1 MDKRQLTNFPPT
13 QTRFWAVRDYLAPV
27 LRDSK
32 FKETGRITP
41 DEFVAA
47 GDFLVYKF
55 PTWQWEAGEPSKRRD
70 FLPAD
75 KQYLVSR
82 NVPCLRRV
90 SQLGQQTGAGGLNAG
105 DEYAEMLMD
114 LAAEAGEAGGEGDEW
129 VATHTNVQDIHSSHA
144 MPSIADIPDADDP
157 AGSSRRSDVNDLS
170 SHLADTSLNPDD
182 IPDVDDIPDMDDEDE
197 AGGGGG
203 FVEEEEDDAA
213 VKVEPVSNSRGA
225 GASRSDNLVQVR
237 TYDCMI
243 TYDKYYQ
250 TPRMWLLGY
259 DEQKRPLP
267 PTSALDDVSADHA
280 QKTVTIEPFPHSS
293 SLSIASVHPC
303 KHSSV
308 MKKVIERMD
317 GNVREMQ
324 RRERAGAGSAGTTSV
339 AAGDKKASSS
349 GGSKW
354 LGLGR
359 RKESSNA
366 ASGTSGA
373 ESSQP
378 QQQEDEEGLRVEQ
391 YLLVFLK
398 FISTITPTIEVD
410 ATASI

>member
-1 MDKRQLTNFPPT
+1 MATVHAT

-55 PTWQWEAGEPSKRRD
+55 PTWQWEAGEPSRRRD

-90 SQLGQQTGAGGLNAG
+90 SQLDQQGGGAH

-114 LAAEAGEAGGEGDEW
+114 LAEEAGDAADGDEW
-129 VATHTNVQDIHSSHA
+129 VATHTNAKDPNASSS
-144 MPSIADIPDADDP
+144 MPAIADIPDADDSTAP
-157 AGSSRRSDVNDLS
+157 SSSSHAARTSDVNNLS
-170 SHLADTSLNPDD
+170 SRLAETSIKADE
-182 IPDVDDIPDMDDEDE
+182 IPDLDDIPDMDDEE
-197 AGGGGG
+197 EGTGGLI
-203 FVEEEEDDAA
+203 EEDDDAA
-213 VKVEPVSNSRGA
+213 VKVEPASSARRDGTSRF
-225 GASRSDNLVQVR
+225 DNLLQVR

-267 PTSALDDVSADHA
+267 PTSAMDDVSADHA

-308 MKKVIERMD
+308 MRKVIERMD
-317 GNVREMQ
+317 SNVRELQ
-324 RRERAGAGSAGTTSV
+324 RREKTRRSKETGAVEGGGEKTK
-339 AAGDKKASSS
+339 GSS

-359 RKESSNA
+359 KKD
-366 ASGTSGA
+366 TSGA
-373 ESSQP
+373 SSSEAALSAEQS
-378 QQQEDEEGLRVEQ
+378 EEEEGLRVEQ

>member
-1 MDKRQLTNFPPT
+1 MSRTPTLTH
-13 QTRFWAVRDYLAPV
+13 FWAVRDYLAPV

-55 PTWQWEAGEPSKRRD
+55 PTWQWEAGEPGKARD
-70 FLPAD
+70 FLPKD
-75 KQYLVSR
+75 KQYLISR

-90 SQLGQQTGAGGLNAG
+90 SQLGQQGGAN
-105 DEYAEMLMD
+105 DEYAETLMHFTAELD
-114 LAAEAGEAGGEGDEW
+114 EGEVAAGDAGDEW
-129 VATHTNVQDIHSSHA
+129 VATHTSAKDPNSTSEIPVIGDIPDVDDPSAGSSSHA
-144 MPSIADIPDADDP
+144 VD
-157 AGSSRRSDVNDLS
+157 GLS
-170 SHLADTSLNPDD
+170 SHLADTSIQADD
-182 IPDVDDIPDMDDEDE
+182 IPDLDDIPDMDDED
-197 AGGGGG
+197 AIGGGLI
-203 FVEEEEDDAA
+203 EEEDDAA
-213 VKVEPVSNSRGA
+213 VKVEPVKKEG
-225 GASRSDNLVQVR
+225 GRSDNIIQVR

-267 PTSALDDVSADHA
+267 PTSALEDVSSDHA
-280 QKTVTIEPFPHSS
+280 LKTVTIEPFPHSS

-317 GNVREMQ
+317 GNVRELQ
-324 RRERAGAGSAGTTSV
+324 RREKAASGSGV
-339 AAGDKKASSS
+339 ASQEKEKKT
-349 GGSKW
+349 GGGKW
-354 LGLGR
+354 LGLGKKR
-359 RKESSNA
+359 EKSEK
-366 ASGTSGA
+366 GDKPDEGD
-373 ESSQP
+373 
-378 QQQEDEEGLRVEQ
+378 EDEEGLRVEQ

-410 ATASI
+410 STASI

>member
-1 MDKRQLTNFPPT
+1 MLGSI
-13 QTRFWAVRDYLAPV
+13 QTHFWAVRDYLSPV

-32 FKETGRITP
+32 FKETGRLTP

-55 PTWQWEAGEPSKRRD
+55 PTWQWEAGEPSKARD
-70 FLPAD
+70 FLPKD

-90 SQLGQQTGAGGLNAG
+90 SQLGQQGGAG

-114 LAAEAGEAGGEGDEW
+114 FAAELDGEPGAEGDEW
-129 VATHTNVQDIHSSHA
+129 VTTHTNAKDPNSTT
-144 MPSIADIPDADDP
+144 SIPVIGDIPDADDP
-157 AGSSRRSDVNDLS
+157 SSGVEGVTSSLAGASLS
-170 SHLADTSLNPDD
+170 GGAAGADE
-182 IPDVDDIPDMDDEDE
+182 IPDLDDIPDMDDDD
-197 AGGGGG
+197 AGAGL
-203 FVEEEEDDAA
+203 VEEEDDAA
-213 VKVEPVSNSRGA
+213 VKVEPA
-225 GASRSDNLVQVR
+225 GARSDNLVQVR

-259 DEQKRPLP
+259 DEHKRPLP
-267 PTSALDDVSADHA
+267 PTSALEDVSSDHA
-280 QKTVTIEPFPHSS
+280 LKTVTIEPFPHSS
-293 SLSIASVHPC
+293 ALAIASVHPC

-308 MKKVIERMD
+308 MRKVIERMD

-324 RRERAGAGSAGTTSV
+324 RRARAGGEGEEAKEE
-339 AAGDKKASSS
+339 KK
-349 GGSKW
+349 GGSRW
-354 LGLGR
+354 LGLGKK
-359 RKESSNA
+359 KEKDVA
-366 ASGTSGA
+366 AKDAA
-373 ESSQP
+373 EE
-378 QQQEDEEGLRVEQ
+378 EDEGLRVEQ

-410 ATASI
+410 STASI

>member
-1 MDKRQLTNFPPT
+1 MVLGSI
-13 QTRFWAVRDYLAPV
+13 QTHFWAVRDYLAPV

-32 FKETGRITP
+32 FKESGRITP

-55 PTWQWEAGEPSKRRD
+55 PTWQWEAGEAGKARD
-70 FLPAD
+70 FLPKD
-75 KQYLVSR
+75 KQYLISR

-90 SQLGQQTGAGGLNAG
+90 SQLGNQGGG
-105 DEYAEMLMD
+105 QDEYAEMLMSFAEE
-114 LAAEAGEAGGEGDEW
+114 LEAGAAGGGGEEDW
-129 VATHTNVQDIHSSHA
+129 VATHTNAKDPHSTT
-144 MPSIADIPDADDP
+144 SIPVIGDIPDLDEPGSAS
-157 AGSSRRSDVNDLS
+157 AGGVEGVT
-170 SHLADTSLNPDD
+170 SHLADTSISKDD
-182 IPDVDDIPDMDDEDE
+182 IPDLDDIPDMDDED
-197 AGGGGG
+197 AIGGGL
-203 FVEEEEDDAA
+203 VEEDDDAA
-213 VKVEPVSNSRGA
+213 VKVETPRQVGA
-225 GASRSDNLVQVR
+225 SDNLVQVR

-267 PTSALDDVSADHA
+267 PKSALEDVSADHA
-280 QKTVTIEPFPHSS
+280 LKTVTVEPFPHSS

-317 GNVREMQ
+317 ENVREMQ
-324 RRERAGAGSAGTTSV
+324 RRERAAGQPVSAEDGAKSKEEQKRKTN
-339 AAGDKKASSS
+339 

-354 LGLGR
+354 LGLGGKK
-359 RKESSNA
+359 KEKEVP
-366 ASGTSGA
+366 SGEGDD
-373 ESSQP
+373 
-378 QQQEDEEGLRVEQ
+378 EDLGGLRVDQ

-398 FISTITPTIEVD
+398 FISSIVPTIEVD
-410 ATASI
+410 STTMI

>member
-1 MDKRQLTNFPPT
+1 MVLGSI
-13 QTRFWAVRDYLAPV
+13 QTHFWAVRDYLAPV

-32 FKETGRITP
+32 FKESGRITP

-55 PTWQWEAGEPSKRRD
+55 PTWQWEAGEASKTRD
-70 FLPAD
+70 FLPKD
-75 KQYLVSR
+75 KQYLISR

-90 SQLGQQTGAGGLNAG
+90 SQLGNQGGG
-105 DEYAEMLMD
+105 QDEYAEMLMSFAEE
-114 LAAEAGEAGGEGDEW
+114 LEAGEAGAGGEEDW
-129 VATHTNVQDIHSSHA
+129 VATHTNAKDPHSTT
-144 MPSIADIPDADDP
+144 SIPVIGDIPDLDDP
-157 AGSSRRSDVNDLS
+157 SSSAAGGVEGVT
-170 SHLADTSLNPDD
+170 SHLADTSISRDD
-182 IPDVDDIPDMDDEDE
+182 IPDLDDIPDMDDED
-197 AGGGGG
+197 AVGGGL
-203 FVEEEEDDAA
+203 VEEDDDAA
-213 VKVEPVSNSRGA
+213 VKVEPVREA
-225 GASRSDNLVQVR
+225 GSADNLVQVR

-267 PTSALDDVSADHA
+267 PKSALEDVSADHA
-280 QKTVTIEPFPHSS
+280 LKTVTVEPFPHSS

-317 GNVREMQ
+317 ENVREMQ
-324 RRERAGAGSAGTTSV
+324 RREKAAAGGAGAAGEE
-339 AAGDKKASSS
+339 KKDDGKRKTS

-354 LGLGR
+354 LGLGKK
-359 RKESSNA
+359 KEK
-366 ASGTSGA
+366 T
-373 ESSQP
+373 ESEAGEID
-378 QQQEDEEGLRVEQ
+378 EDLGGLRVDQ

-398 FISTITPTIEVD
+398 FISSIVPTIEVD
-410 ATASI
+410 STTTI

>member
-1 MDKRQLTNFPPT
+1 MLGSI
-13 QTRFWAVRDYLAPV
+13 QTHFWAVRDYLSPV

-32 FKETGRITP
+32 FKETGRLTP

-55 PTWQWEAGEPSKRRD
+55 PTWQWEAGEPSKARE
-70 FLPAD
+70 FLPKD

-90 SQLGQQTGAGGLNAG
+90 SQLGQQGGAG

-114 LAAEAGEAGGEGDEW
+114 FAAESGGEPGAEGDEW
-129 VATHTNVQDIHSSHA
+129 VATHTHAQDPNSTITA
-144 MPSIADIPDADDP
+144 PDIGDIPDADDP
-157 AGSSRRSDVNDLS
+157 SSAVEGIAS
-170 SHLADTSLNPDD
+170 SLADTALSAGAGGRDE
-182 IPDVDDIPDMDDEDE
+182 IPDLDDIPDMDDAE
-197 AGGGGG
+197 AGEGL
-203 FVEEEEDDAA
+203 VEEEDEAA
-213 VKVEPVSNSRGA
+213 VKVEPA
-225 GASRSDNLVQVR
+225 GARSDNLVQVR

-259 DEQKRPLP
+259 DEHKRPLP
-267 PTSALDDVSADHA
+267 PTSALEDVSSDHA
-280 QKTVTIEPFPHSS
+280 LKTVTIEPFPHSS
-293 SLSIASVHPC
+293 ALAIASVHPC

-308 MKKVIERMD
+308 MRKVIERMD

-324 RRERAGAGSAGTTSV
+324 RRVRAGAGEAEPPSEKEE
-339 AAGDKKASSS
+339 KK
-349 GGSKW
+349 GGSRW
-354 LGLGR
+354 LGLGKK
-359 RKESSNA
+359 KEKDTA
-366 ASGTSGA
+366 AREA
-373 ESSQP
+373 PE
-378 QQQEDEEGLRVEQ
+378 EDDEGLRVEQ

-410 ATASI
+410 STASI

>member
-1 MDKRQLTNFPPT
+1 MDAADPSETR

-90 SQLGQQTGAGGLNAG
+90 SQLDQQGGSTQ

-114 LAAEAGEAGGEGDEW
+114 LAEEAGEGGDGEEW
-129 VATHTNVQDIHSSHA
+129 VATHTNAAGPNAATS
-144 MPSIADIPDADDP
+144 MPAIDDIPDADDSAVP
-157 AGSSRRSDVNDLS
+157 SSSARRSDTDDLS
-170 SHLADTSLNPDD
+170 SRLADTSLNPDD
-182 IPDVDDIPDMDDEDE
+182 IPDLDDIPDMDDEGEAGAGGLVEENDE
-197 AGGGGG
+197 AAVQAVPASSARRGG
-203 FVEEEEDDAA
+203 
-213 VKVEPVSNSRGA
+213 S
-225 GASRSDNLVQVR
+225 SRSDNLVQVR

-317 GNVREMQ
+317 GNVRELQ
-324 RRERAGAGSAGTTSV
+324 RRERKSREGGGGGAGTPSSESE
-339 AAGDKKASSS
+339 KKKGSGSS
-349 GGSKW
+349 GGKW

-359 RKESSNA
+359 KKDSTNSTI
-366 ASGTSGA
+366 GTATTSPTD
-373 ESSQP
+373 E
-378 QQQEDEEGLRVEQ
+378 EEGLRVEQ

>member
-1 MDKRQLTNFPPT
+1 MLGSI
-13 QTRFWAVRDYLAPV
+13 QTHFWAVRDYLAPV

-32 FKETGRITP
+32 FKESGRITP

-55 PTWQWEAGEPSKRRD
+55 PTWQWEAGEAGKARD
-70 FLPAD
+70 FLPKD
-75 KQYLVSR
+75 KQYLISR

-90 SQLGQQTGAGGLNAG
+90 SQLGNQGGG
-105 DEYAEMLMD
+105 QDEYAEML
-114 LAAEAGEAGGEGDEW
+114 LSFAEELDVGEAGKGGEDDW
-129 VATHTNVQDIHSSHA
+129 VATHTSAKDPQSITSIPV
-144 MPSIADIPDADDP
+144 IADIPDLDEPSAS
-157 AGSSRRSDVNDLS
+157 ASGAEGVTSQ
-170 SHLADTSLNPDD
+170 LADTSISQDEVLDL
-182 IPDVDDIPDMDDEDE
+182 DDIPDMDDED
-197 AGGGGG
+197 AIGGGL
-203 FVEEEEDDAA
+203 VEEEDDAA
-213 VKVEPVSNSRGA
+213 VQVEPVSTG
-225 GASRSDNLVQVR
+225 SDNLVQVR

-267 PTSALDDVSADHA
+267 PASALEDVSSDHA
-280 QKTVTIEPFPHSS
+280 LKTVTIEPFPHSS

-317 GNVREMQ
+317 NNVREIQ
-324 RRERAGAGSAGTTSV
+324 RRQREASGGSEVKEEG
-339 AAGDKKASSS
+339 KKK

-354 LGLGR
+354 LGLGKK
-359 RKESSNA
+359 KEKSS
-366 ASGTSGA
+366 SSTSGDKEKDRDA
-373 ESSQP
+373 YAQGGE
-378 QQQEDEEGLRVEQ
+378 EDDELGGLRVDQ

-398 FISTITPTIEVD
+398 FISSIVPTIEVD
-410 ATASI
+410 STTNI